1 MIKAAVDYITNPNEL
16 LFRCFVNADL
26 IGKYKTLAYKL
37 VPSLLYPFLLQPSF
51 TKALHPTQHP

>member
-1 MIKAAVDYITNPNEL
+1 MIKATVDYITNPNKL

-51 TKALHPTQHP
+51 TKALHPT